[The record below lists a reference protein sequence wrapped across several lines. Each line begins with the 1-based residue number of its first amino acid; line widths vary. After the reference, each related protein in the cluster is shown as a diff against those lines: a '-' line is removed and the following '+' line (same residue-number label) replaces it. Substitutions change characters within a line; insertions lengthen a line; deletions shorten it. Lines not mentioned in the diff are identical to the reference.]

1 MAFIREVF
9 GTLVGARRRLHLF
22 GHEFNGKRGKRPKPT
37 LVFYLAQVS
46 DLGMHA
52 LKGQKLLAQGSALG
66 NGFPWDYALK
76 GQKH

>member
-1 MAFIREVF
+1 MKAV
-9 GTLVGARRRLHLF
+9 TVAQNAAQWQCL
-22 GHEFNGKRGKRPKPT
+22 T
-37 LVFYLAQVS
+37 QVS

-52 LKGQKLLAQGSALG
+52 LKGQQHLAQGSALG